1 MEAYKKMK
9 IEYNR
14 LFDKLKSEGIK
25 QKDFRD
31 NASISGATMQK
42 LLHGES
48 VTTETICKIC
58 DYFQCMPDEIM
69 EFIPDSNY
77 IEKQQAKQEV
87 QQQIAELQAKLYT
100 LLERYYYANNRR
112 NASVNDRGKRI
123 FKGRYK
129 QNLRTR
135 TAVQK

>member
-1 MEAYKKMK
+1 MR

-69 EFIPDSNY
+69 EFIPDNDY
-77 IEKQQAKQEV
+77 IERKQAKQEV
-87 QQQIAELQAKLYT
+87 KAQIAELQAKLKT
-100 LLERYYYANNRR
+100 M
-112 NASVNDRGKRI
+112 
-123 FKGRYK
+123 
-129 QNLRTR
+129 
-135 TAVQK
+135 